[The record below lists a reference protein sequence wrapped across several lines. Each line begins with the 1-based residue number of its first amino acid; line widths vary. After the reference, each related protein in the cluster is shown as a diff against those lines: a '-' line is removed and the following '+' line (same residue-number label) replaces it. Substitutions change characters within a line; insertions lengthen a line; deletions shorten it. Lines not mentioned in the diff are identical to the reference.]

1 MGHAIHDPVKHHSIP
16 TPFSPLIVGKNY
28 VPESITI
35 SSDTQ
40 TDARPGVAKIFL
52 TFLVLGATAFG
63 GPVAHFGYFRTEFVD
78 RRRWIDE
85 RGFAD
90 LVSLCQFLPGPAS
103 SQTGI
108 AIGMLQRGW
117 MGGLAAWL
125 GFTTP
130 AAIIMIGLGFGLS
143 FAETPSG
150 QGVIHG
156 LKLAAVAVVANA
168 LWGMARSACG
178 SPTKATF
185 AALACVAILFSGS
198 AWLQILVIAVAACAG
213 ALIIKEDPA
222 NIDVPPAQPAGR
234 AMGIGLLF
242 VFLLL
247 LFGLPVLAE
256 TIKSGN
262 LDAVASFYRVG
273 SLVFGGGHVVLPLLE
288 AELVP
293 TGWTST
299 DTFLAGYGA
308 AQAIPGPMF
317 ALTGYLGNV
326 INPGIGYLGGW
337 VGGLLAIG
345 AVFLPSFLL
354 LGAALPYWD
363 ALRSRERIRSALSGV
378 NAAVVGLLLA
388 VLYTPVWTSSVRD
401 ASDFATVVIV
411 AVLLAMWQAPSWL
424 VVLLA
429 AVAGFL
435 GV

>member
-1 MGHAIHDPVKHHSIP
+1 VAPVSD
-16 TPFSPLIVGKNY
+16 
-28 VPESITI
+28 PESIPI
-35 SSDTQ
+35 SSAPQ
-40 TDARPGVAKIFL
+40 TDERPGVLKIFL

-85 RGFAD
+85 RGYAD
-90 LVSLCQFLPGPAS
+90 LVSLSQFLPGPAS

-117 MGGLAAWL
+117 AGGFAAWL

-130 AAIIMIGLGFGLS
+130 AALIMIGLGFGLS
-143 FAETPSG
+143 FAQTAAG

-168 LWGMARSACG
+168 LWGMARNACD
-178 SPTKATF
+178 SPLKASF
-185 AALACVAILFSGS
+185 AALACVAILFAGS
-198 AWLQILVIAVAACAG
+198 AWYQVLVIALAAIAG
-213 ALIIKEDPA
+213 AILIRDNPGNSEA
-222 NIDVPPAQPAGR
+222 EVVRRGSR
-234 AMGIGLLF
+234 AIGFSLLI
-242 VFLLL
+242 VFAAL
-247 LFGLPVLAE
+247 LFGLPLVAQSVA
-256 TIKSGN
+256 SGN
-262 LDAVASFYRVG
+262 LDAFTAFYRVG

-293 TGWTST
+293 TGWMTT
-299 DTFLAGYGA
+299 DAFLAGYGA

-326 INPGIGYLGGW
+326 IDPGGGYLGGW
-337 VGGLLAIG
+337 IGGVIAIV

-354 LGAALPYWD
+354 LGVALPYWD
-363 ALRSRERIRSALSGV
+363 ALRSRTRIRSALSGV

-388 VLYTPVWTSSVRD
+388 VLYTPVWTSSVHD
-401 ASDFATVVIV
+401 ASDFATVVIA
-411 AVLLAMWQAPSWL
+411 AVLLAMWKAPSWL

-429 AVAGFL
+429 AIAGFF

>member
-1 MGHAIHDPVKHHSIP
+1 M
-16 TPFSPLIVGKNY
+16 
-28 VPESITI
+28 
-35 SSDTQ
+35 SSATQ
-40 TDARPGVAKIFL
+40 TDDRPGVLKIFL

-108 AIGMLQRGW
+108 AIGMIQRGW
-117 MGGLAAWL
+117 AGGFAAWL

-143 FAETPSG
+143 FAQTASG

-178 SPTKATF
+178 SPLKASF
-185 AALACVAILFSGS
+185 AAAACVAILFAGS
-198 AWLQILVIAVAACAG
+198 AWFQVAVIALAAIAG
-213 ALIIKEDPA
+213 SLLIRDEPAKIEVPDTRTGGRMISAALF
-222 NIDVPPAQPAGR
+222 V
-234 AMGIGLLF
+234 

-247 LFGLPVLAE
+247 LFGLPLLVKASA
-256 TIKSGN
+256 SGN
-262 LDAVASFYRVG
+262 LEAFASFYRVG

-293 TGWTST
+293 TGWMST
-299 DTFLAGYGA
+299 DAFLAGYGA

-326 INPGIGYLGGW
+326 INPGGGYLGGW
-337 VGGLLAIG
+337 TGGLIAIV

-363 ALRSRERIRSALSGV
+363 LLRSRGRIRCALSGV

-388 VLYTPVWTSSVRD
+388 VLYSPVWTSTVED
-401 ASDFATVVIV
+401 TSDFATVVIA
-411 AVLLAMWQAPSWL
+411 AVLLAMWRLPSWL
-424 VVLLA
+424 VVMLA
-429 AVAGFL
+429 AIAGFF

>member
-1 MGHAIHDPVKHHSIP
+1 VQYHSIP
-16 TPFSPLIVGKNY
+16 TRFPPLIVAP
-28 VPESITI
+28 VSDPESIPI
-35 SSDTQ
+35 SSAPQ
-40 TDARPGVAKIFL
+40 TDERPGVLKIFL

-85 RGFAD
+85 RGYAD
-90 LVSLCQFLPGPAS
+90 LVSLSQFLPGPAS

-117 MGGLAAWL
+117 AGGFAAWL
-125 GFTTP
+125 AFTTP
-130 AAIIMIGLGFGLS
+130 AALIMIGLGFGLS
-143 FAETPSG
+143 FAQTAAG

-168 LWGMARSACG
+168 LWGMARNACD
-178 SPTKATF
+178 SPLKASF
-185 AALACVAILFSGS
+185 AALACVAILFAGS
-198 AWLQILVIAVAACAG
+198 AWYQVLVIALAAIAG
-213 ALIIKEDPA
+213 AILIRDNSGNSEA
-222 NIDVPPAQPAGR
+222 EVVRRGSR
-234 AMGIGLLF
+234 AIGFSLLI
-242 VFLLL
+242 VFAAL
-247 LFGLPVLAE
+247 LFGLPLVAQSVA
-256 TIKSGN
+256 SGN
-262 LDAVASFYRVG
+262 LDAFTAFYRVG

-293 TGWTST
+293 TGWMTT
-299 DTFLAGYGA
+299 DAFLAGYGA

-326 INPGIGYLGGW
+326 IDPGGGYLGGW
-337 VGGLLAIG
+337 IGGVIAIV

-354 LGAALPYWD
+354 LGVALPYWD
-363 ALRSRERIRSALSGV
+363 ALRSRTRIRSALSGV

-388 VLYTPVWTSSVRD
+388 VLYTPVWTSSVHD
-401 ASDFATVVIV
+401 ASDFATVVIA
-411 AVLLAMWQAPSWL
+411 AVLLAMWKAPSWL

-429 AVAGFL
+429 AIAGFF

>member
-1 MGHAIHDPVKHHSIP
+1 V
-16 TPFSPLIVGKNY
+16 PLIVKENS
-28 VPESITI
+28 VPESIVI
-35 SSDTQ
+35 SSATQ
-40 TDARPGVAKIFL
+40 TDDRPGVLKIFL

-108 AIGMLQRGW
+108 AIGMIQRGW
-117 MGGLAAWL
+117 AGGFAAWL

-143 FAETPSG
+143 FAQTAAG

-178 SPTKATF
+178 SPLKASF
-185 AALACVAILFSGS
+185 AAAACVAILFAGS
-198 AWLQILVIAVAACAG
+198 AWFQVAVIALAAIAG
-213 ALIIKEDPA
+213 SLLIRDEPAKIEVPDTRTGGRMIGAALF
-222 NIDVPPAQPAGR
+222 V
-234 AMGIGLLF
+234 

-247 LFGLPVLAE
+247 LFGLPLLVKASA
-256 TIKSGN
+256 SGN
-262 LDAVASFYRVG
+262 LEAFASFYRVG

-293 TGWTST
+293 TGWMST
-299 DTFLAGYGA
+299 DASLAGYGA

-326 INPGIGYLGGW
+326 INPGGGYLGGW
-337 VGGLLAIG
+337 TGGLIAIV

-363 ALRSRERIRSALSGV
+363 SLRSRGRIRCALSGV

-388 VLYTPVWTSSVRD
+388 VLYSPVWTSTVED
-401 ASDFATVVIV
+401 TSDFATVVIA
-411 AVLLAMWQAPSWL
+411 AVLLAMWRLPSWL
-424 VVLLA
+424 VVMLA
-429 AVAGFL
+429 AIAGFF

>member
-1 MGHAIHDPVKHHSIP
+1 M
-16 TPFSPLIVGKNY
+16 PLIVKENSI
-28 VPESITI
+28 PESIVI
-35 SSDTQ
+35 SSATQ
-40 TDARPGVAKIFL
+40 TDDRPGVLKIFL

-78 RRRWIDE
+78 RHRWIDE

-108 AIGMLQRGW
+108 AIGMIQRGW
-117 MGGLAAWL
+117 AGGFAAWL

-143 FAETPSG
+143 FAQTAAG

-178 SPTKATF
+178 SPLKASF
-185 AALACVAILFSGS
+185 AAAACVAILFAGS
-198 AWLQILVIAVAACAG
+198 AWFQVAVIALAAIAG
-213 ALIIKEDPA
+213 SLLIRDEPAKIEVPDTRTGGRMIGAALF
-222 NIDVPPAQPAGR
+222 V
-234 AMGIGLLF
+234 

-247 LFGLPVLAE
+247 LFGLPLLVKASA
-256 TIKSGN
+256 SGN
-262 LDAVASFYRVG
+262 LEAFASFYRVG

-293 TGWTST
+293 TGWMST
-299 DTFLAGYGA
+299 DAFLAGYGA

-326 INPGIGYLGGW
+326 INPGGGYLGGW
-337 VGGLLAIG
+337 TGGLIAIV

-363 ALRSRERIRSALSGV
+363 SLRSRGRIRCALSGV

-388 VLYTPVWTSSVRD
+388 VLYSPVWTSTVED
-401 ASDFATVVIV
+401 TSDFATVVIA
-411 AVLLAMWQAPSWL
+411 AVLLAMWRLPSWL
-424 VVLLA
+424 VVMLA
-429 AVAGFL
+429 AIAGFF

>member
-1 MGHAIHDPVKHHSIP
+1 V
-16 TPFSPLIVGKNY
+16 PLIVKENS
-28 VPESITI
+28 VPESIVI
-35 SSDTQ
+35 SSATQ
-40 TDARPGVAKIFL
+40 TDDRPGVLKIFL

-108 AIGMLQRGW
+108 AIGMIQRGW
-117 MGGLAAWL
+117 AGGFAAWL

-143 FAETPSG
+143 FAQTAAG

-178 SPTKATF
+178 SPLKASF
-185 AALACVAILFSGS
+185 AAAACVAILFAGS
-198 AWLQILVIAVAACAG
+198 AWFQVAVIALAAIAG
-213 ALIIKEDPA
+213 SLLIRDEPAKIEVPDTRTGGRMIGAALF
-222 NIDVPPAQPAGR
+222 V
-234 AMGIGLLF
+234 

-247 LFGLPVLAE
+247 LFGLPLLVKASA
-256 TIKSGN
+256 SGN
-262 LDAVASFYRVG
+262 LEAFASFYRVG

-293 TGWTST
+293 TGWMST
-299 DTFLAGYGA
+299 DAFLAGYGA

-326 INPGIGYLGGW
+326 INPGGGYLGGW
-337 VGGLLAIG
+337 TGGLIAIV

-363 ALRSRERIRSALSGV
+363 SLRSRGRIRCALSGV

-388 VLYTPVWTSSVRD
+388 VLYSPVWTSTVED
-401 ASDFATVVIV
+401 TSDFATVVIA
-411 AVLLAMWQAPSWL
+411 AVLLAMWRLPSWL
-424 VVLLA
+424 VVMLA
-429 AVAGFL
+429 AIAGFF

>member
-1 MGHAIHDPVKHHSIP
+1 MKYRSIL
-16 TPFSPLIVGKNY
+16 TPFRPLIIRLNSVQ
-28 VPESITI
+28 ESIAI
-35 SSDTQ
+35 SSAPQ
-40 TDARPGVAKIFL
+40 TDDRPGVAKIFL
-52 TFLVLGATAFG
+52 TFLILGATAFG

-85 RGFAD
+85 RGFSD

-117 MGGLAAWL
+117 AGGFAAWL

-143 FAETPSG
+143 FAQTAAG

-168 LWGMARSACG
+168 LWGMARTACG
-178 SPTKATF
+178 SPLKASF
-185 AALACVAILFSGS
+185 AALACVAILFAGS
-198 AWLQILVIAVAACAG
+198 AWFQILVIAVAALAG
-213 ALIIKEDPA
+213 AFLLRDEPLDTGNTAAKPGGRVVGVILLI
-222 NIDVPPAQPAGR
+222 
-234 AMGIGLLF
+234 
-242 VFLLL
+242 VFLGL
-247 LFGLPVLAE
+247 LFGLPVIA
-256 TIKSGN
+256 KAVSSGN
-262 LDAVASFYRVG
+262 LDAFSSFYRVG

-299 DTFLAGYGA
+299 DIFLAGYGA

-326 INPGIGYLGGW
+326 INPGFGYVGGWLGGL
-337 VGGLLAIG
+337 VAIV

-354 LGAALPYWD
+354 LGATLPYWD
-363 ALRSRERIRSALSGV
+363 ALRSRARIRSALSGV

-388 VLYTPVWTSSVRD
+388 VLYTPVWTSSVQD
-401 ASDFATVVIV
+401 AADFATVVV
-411 AVLLAMWQAPSWL
+411 AAVLLAMWRAPSWL

-429 AVAGFL
+429 ATAGFF

>member
-1 MGHAIHDPVKHHSIP
+1 V
-16 TPFSPLIVGKNY
+16 PLIVKENS
-28 VPESITI
+28 VPESIVI
-35 SSDTQ
+35 SSATQ
-40 TDARPGVAKIFL
+40 TDDRPGVLKIFL

-108 AIGMLQRGW
+108 AIGMIQRGW
-117 MGGLAAWL
+117 AGGFAAWL

-143 FAETPSG
+143 FAQTAAG

-178 SPTKATF
+178 SPLKASF
-185 AALACVAILFSGS
+185 AAAACVAILFAGS
-198 AWLQILVIAVAACAG
+198 AWFQVAVIALAAIAG
-213 ALIIKEDPA
+213 SLLIRDKPAKIEVPDTRTGGRMIGAALF
-222 NIDVPPAQPAGR
+222 V
-234 AMGIGLLF
+234 

-247 LFGLPVLAE
+247 LFGLPLLVKASA
-256 TIKSGN
+256 SGN
-262 LDAVASFYRVG
+262 LEAFASFYRVG

-293 TGWTST
+293 TGWMST
-299 DTFLAGYGA
+299 DAFLAGYGA

-326 INPGIGYLGGW
+326 INPGGGYLGGW
-337 VGGLLAIG
+337 TGGLIAIV

-363 ALRSRERIRSALSGV
+363 SLRSRGRIRCALSGV

-388 VLYTPVWTSSVRD
+388 VLYSPVWTSTVED
-401 ASDFATVVIV
+401 TSDFATVVIA
-411 AVLLAMWQAPSWL
+411 AVLLAMWRLPSWL
-424 VVLLA
+424 VVMLA
-429 AVAGFL
+429 AIAGFF

>member
-1 MGHAIHDPVKHHSIP
+1 V
-16 TPFSPLIVGKNY
+16 PLIVKENS
-28 VPESITI
+28 VPESIVI
-35 SSDTQ
+35 SSATQ
-40 TDARPGVAKIFL
+40 TDDRPGVLKIFL

-108 AIGMLQRGW
+108 AIGMIQRGW
-117 MGGLAAWL
+117 AGGFAAWL

-143 FAETPSG
+143 FAQTAAG

-178 SPTKATF
+178 SPIKASF
-185 AALACVAILFSGS
+185 AAAACVAILFAGS
-198 AWLQILVIAVAACAG
+198 AWFQVAVIALAAIAG
-213 ALIIKEDPA
+213 SLLIRDEPAKIEVPDTRTGGRMIGAALF
-222 NIDVPPAQPAGR
+222 V
-234 AMGIGLLF
+234 

-247 LFGLPVLAE
+247 LFGLPLLVKASA
-256 TIKSGN
+256 SGN
-262 LDAVASFYRVG
+262 LEAFASFYRVG

-293 TGWTST
+293 TGWMST
-299 DTFLAGYGA
+299 DAFLAGYGA

-326 INPGIGYLGGW
+326 INPGGGYLGGW
-337 VGGLLAIG
+337 TGGLIAIV

-363 ALRSRERIRSALSGV
+363 LLRSRGRIRCALSGV

-388 VLYTPVWTSSVRD
+388 VLYSPVWTSTVED
-401 ASDFATVVIV
+401 TSDFATVVIA
-411 AVLLAMWQAPSWL
+411 AVLLAMWRLPSWL
-424 VVLLA
+424 VVMLA
-429 AVAGFL
+429 AIAGFF

>member
-1 MGHAIHDPVKHHSIP
+1 
-16 TPFSPLIVGKNY
+16 
-28 VPESITI
+28 
-35 SSDTQ
+35 
-40 TDARPGVAKIFL
+40 
-52 TFLVLGATAFG
+52 VLGATAFG

-108 AIGMLQRGW
+108 AIGMIQRGW
-117 MGGLAAWL
+117 AGGFAAWL

-143 FAETPSG
+143 FAQTAAG

-178 SPTKATF
+178 SPLKASF
-185 AALACVAILFSGS
+185 AAAACVAILFAGS
-198 AWLQILVIAVAACAG
+198 AWFQVAVIALAAIAG
-213 ALIIKEDPA
+213 SLLIRDEPAKIEVPDTRTGGRMIGAALF
-222 NIDVPPAQPAGR
+222 V
-234 AMGIGLLF
+234 

-247 LFGLPVLAE
+247 LFGLPLLVKASA
-256 TIKSGN
+256 SGN
-262 LDAVASFYRVG
+262 LEAFASFYRVG

-293 TGWTST
+293 TGWMST
-299 DTFLAGYGA
+299 DAFLAGYGA

-326 INPGIGYLGGW
+326 INPGGGYLGGW
-337 VGGLLAIG
+337 TGGLIAIV

-363 ALRSRERIRSALSGV
+363 SLRSRGRIRCALSGV

-388 VLYTPVWTSSVRD
+388 VLYSPVWTSTVED
-401 ASDFATVVIV
+401 TSDFATVVIA
-411 AVLLAMWQAPSWL
+411 AVLLAMWRLPSWL
-424 VVLLA
+424 VVMLA
-429 AVAGFL
+429 AIAGFF

>member
-1 MGHAIHDPVKHHSIP
+1 V
-16 TPFSPLIVGKNY
+16 PLIVKENS
-28 VPESITI
+28 VPESIVI
-35 SSDTQ
+35 SSATQ
-40 TDARPGVAKIFL
+40 TDDRPGVLKIFL

-108 AIGMLQRGW
+108 AIGMIQRGW
-117 MGGLAAWL
+117 AGGFAAWL

-143 FAETPSG
+143 FAQTAAG

-178 SPTKATF
+178 SPLKASF
-185 AALACVAILFSGS
+185 AAAACVAILFAGS
-198 AWLQILVIAVAACAG
+198 AWFQVAVIALAAIAG
-213 ALIIKEDPA
+213 SLLIRDEPAKIEVPDTRTGGRMIGAALF
-222 NIDVPPAQPAGR
+222 V
-234 AMGIGLLF
+234 

-247 LFGLPVLAE
+247 LFGLPLLVKASA
-256 TIKSGN
+256 SGN
-262 LDAVASFYRVG
+262 LEAFASFYRVG

-293 TGWTST
+293 TGWMST
-299 DTFLAGYGA
+299 DALLAGYGA

-326 INPGIGYLGGW
+326 INPGGGYLGGW
-337 VGGLLAIG
+337 TGGLIAIV

-363 ALRSRERIRSALSGV
+363 SLRSRGRIRCALSGV

-388 VLYTPVWTSSVRD
+388 VLYSPVWTSTVED
-401 ASDFATVVIV
+401 TSDFATVVMA
-411 AVLLAMWQAPSWL
+411 AVL
-424 VVLLA
+424 
-429 AVAGFL
+429 
-435 GV
+435 

>member
-1 MGHAIHDPVKHHSIP
+1 V
-16 TPFSPLIVGKNY
+16 PLIVKENS
-28 VPESITI
+28 VPESIAI
-35 SSDTQ
+35 SSATQ
-40 TDARPGVAKIFL
+40 TDDRPGVLKIFL

-108 AIGMLQRGW
+108 AIGMIQRGW
-117 MGGLAAWL
+117 AGGFAAWL

-143 FAETPSG
+143 FAQTAAG

-178 SPTKATF
+178 SPLKASF
-185 AALACVAILFSGS
+185 AAAACVAILFAGS
-198 AWLQILVIAVAACAG
+198 AWFQVAVIALAAIAG
-213 ALIIKEDPA
+213 SLLIRDEPAKIEVPDTRTGGRMIGAALF
-222 NIDVPPAQPAGR
+222 V
-234 AMGIGLLF
+234 

-247 LFGLPVLAE
+247 LFGLPLLVKASA
-256 TIKSGN
+256 SGN
-262 LDAVASFYRVG
+262 LEAFASFYRVG

-293 TGWTST
+293 TGWMST
-299 DTFLAGYGA
+299 DAFLAGYGA

-326 INPGIGYLGGW
+326 INPGGGYLGGW
-337 VGGLLAIG
+337 TGGLIAIV

-363 ALRSRERIRSALSGV
+363 SLRSRGRIRCALSGV

-388 VLYTPVWTSSVRD
+388 VLYSPVWTSTVED
-401 ASDFATVVIV
+401 TSDFATVVIA
-411 AVLLAMWQAPSWL
+411 AVLLAMWRLPSWL
-424 VVLLA
+424 VVMLA
-429 AVAGFL
+429 AIAGFF

>member
-1 MGHAIHDPVKHHSIP
+1 MQPV
-16 TPFSPLIVGKNY
+16 V
-28 VPESITI
+28 
-35 SSDTQ
+35 Q
-40 TDARPGVAKIFL
+40 PGLAGIFWA
-52 TFLVLGATAFG
+52 FLVLGATAFG

-108 AIGMLQRGW
+108 AIGMIQRGW
-117 MGGLAAWL
+117 LGGIAAWL

-143 FAETPSG
+143 FAETAAG
-150 QGVIHG
+150 QGIVHG

-168 LWGMARSACG
+168 LWGMAKNACG
-178 SPTKATF
+178 DAVRASF
-185 AALACVAILFSGS
+185 AAIACVIILFAGA
-198 AWLQILVIAVAACAG
+198 AWFQLLVIAAAAIAG
-213 ALIIKEDPA
+213 SLILRDAPLDTSGATPA
-222 NIDVPPAQPAGR
+222 SGNR
-234 AMGIGLLF
+234 AIGLLMLA

-247 LFGLPVLAE
+247 LLGLPVLAE
-256 TIKSGN
+256 TVTSGN
-262 LDAVASFYRVG
+262 LDAFSGFYRVG
-273 SLVFGGGHVVLPLLE
+273 ALVFGGGHVVLPLLE
-288 AELVP
+288 AEVVP

-299 DTFLAGYGA
+299 DAFLAGYGA

-326 INPGIGYLGGW
+326 IDPGNGYLGGW
-337 VGGLLAIG
+337 TGGALAIV

-354 LGAALPYWD
+354 LGATLPYWD
-363 ALRSRERIRSALSGV
+363 ALRSRARVRSALSGV

-388 VLYTPVWTSSVRD
+388 VLFTPVWTSSVRD
-401 ASDFATVVIV
+401 SSDFATVVV
-411 AVLLAMWQAPSWL
+411 AIVLLAIWRLPPWL
-424 VVLLA
+424 VVMLA
-429 AVAGFL
+429 AVAGFF

>member
-1 MGHAIHDPVKHHSIP
+1 M
-16 TPFSPLIVGKNY
+16 PLIVKENS
-28 VPESITI
+28 VPESIVI
-35 SSDTQ
+35 SSATQ
-40 TDARPGVAKIFL
+40 TDDRPGVLKIFL

-108 AIGMLQRGW
+108 AIGMIQRGW
-117 MGGLAAWL
+117 AGGFAAWL

-143 FAETPSG
+143 FAQTAAG

-178 SPTKATF
+178 SPLKASF
-185 AALACVAILFSGS
+185 AAAACVAILFAGS
-198 AWLQILVIAVAACAG
+198 AWFQVAVIALAAIAG
-213 ALIIKEDPA
+213 SLLIRDEPAKIEVPDTRTGGRMIGAALF
-222 NIDVPPAQPAGR
+222 V
-234 AMGIGLLF
+234 

-247 LFGLPVLAE
+247 LFGLPLLVKASA
-256 TIKSGN
+256 SGN
-262 LDAVASFYRVG
+262 LEAFASFYRVG

-293 TGWTST
+293 TGWMST
-299 DTFLAGYGA
+299 DAFLAGYGA

-317 ALTGYLGNV
+317 TLTGYLGNV
-326 INPGIGYLGGW
+326 INPGGGYLGGW
-337 VGGLLAIG
+337 TGGLIAIV

-363 ALRSRERIRSALSGV
+363 SLRSRGRIRCALSGV

-388 VLYTPVWTSSVRD
+388 VLYSPVWTSTVED
-401 ASDFATVVIV
+401 TSDFATVVIA
-411 AVLLAMWQAPSWL
+411 AVLLAMWRLPSWL
-424 VVLLA
+424 VVMLA
-429 AVAGFL
+429 AIAGFF

>member
-1 MGHAIHDPVKHHSIP
+1 MAHAIHAPAQYHSIP
-16 TPFSPLIVGKNY
+16 TRFSPLIV
-28 VPESITI
+28 VVVSDPESIPI
-35 SSDTQ
+35 SSVPQ
-40 TDARPGVAKIFL
+40 TDERPGVFKIFL

-85 RGFAD
+85 RGYAD

-108 AIGMLQRGW
+108 AIGMMQRGW
-117 MGGLAAWL
+117 AGGFAAWL

-130 AAIIMIGLGFGLS
+130 AALIMIALGFGLS
-143 FAETPSG
+143 FAQSAAG

-178 SPTKATF
+178 SPLKASF
-185 AALACVAILFSGS
+185 AALACVAILFAGS
-198 AWLQILVIAVAACAG
+198 AWHQVMVIAIAAIAG
-213 ALIIKEDPA
+213 AALIRDGSNDLEV
-222 NIDVPPAQPAGR
+222 VPIRSGSR
-234 AMGIGLLF
+234 AIGFSLL
-242 VFLLL
+242 VAFLML
-247 LFGLPVLAE
+247 LFGLPLVAQSVA
-256 TIKSGN
+256 SGN
-262 LDAVASFYRVG
+262 LDAFTAFYRVG

-293 TGWTST
+293 TGWMTT
-299 DTFLAGYGA
+299 DAFLAGYGA

-326 INPGIGYLGGW
+326 INPGDGYLGGW
-337 VGGLLAIG
+337 TGGVIAVV

-363 ALRSRERIRSALSGV
+363 ALRSRARIRSALSGV

-401 ASDFATVVIV
+401 ASDFATVVIA
-411 AVLLAMWQAPSWL
+411 AVLLAMWKAPSWL
-424 VVLLA
+424 VVLMA
-429 AVAGFL
+429 AVAGFF

>member
-1 MGHAIHDPVKHHSIP
+1 M
-16 TPFSPLIVGKNY
+16 PLIVKENS
-28 VPESITI
+28 VPESIVI
-35 SSDTQ
+35 SSATQ
-40 TDARPGVAKIFL
+40 TDDRPGVLKIFL

-108 AIGMLQRGW
+108 AIGMIQRGW
-117 MGGLAAWL
+117 AGGFAAWL

-143 FAETPSG
+143 FAQTAAG

-178 SPTKATF
+178 SPIKASF
-185 AALACVAILFSGS
+185 AAAACVAILFAGS
-198 AWLQILVIAVAACAG
+198 AWFQVAVIALAAIAG
-213 ALIIKEDPA
+213 SLLIRDEPAKIEVPDTRTGGRMIGAALF
-222 NIDVPPAQPAGR
+222 V
-234 AMGIGLLF
+234 

-247 LFGLPVLAE
+247 LFGLPLLVKASA
-256 TIKSGN
+256 SGN
-262 LDAVASFYRVG
+262 LEAFASFYRVG

-293 TGWTST
+293 TGWMST
-299 DTFLAGYGA
+299 DAFLAGYGA

-326 INPGIGYLGGW
+326 INPGGGYLGGW
-337 VGGLLAIG
+337 TGGLIAIV

-363 ALRSRERIRSALSGV
+363 LLRSRGRIRCALSGV

-388 VLYTPVWTSSVRD
+388 VLYSPVWTSTVED
-401 ASDFATVVIV
+401 TSDFATVVIA
-411 AVLLAMWQAPSWL
+411 AVLLAMWRLPSWL
-424 VVLLA
+424 VVMLA
-429 AVAGFL
+429 AIAGFF

>member
-1 MGHAIHDPVKHHSIP
+1 MAPVSD
-16 TPFSPLIVGKNY
+16 
-28 VPESITI
+28 PESIPI
-35 SSDTQ
+35 SSAPQ
-40 TDARPGVAKIFL
+40 TDERPGVLKIFL

-85 RGFAD
+85 RGYAD
-90 LVSLCQFLPGPAS
+90 LVSLSQFLPGPAS

-117 MGGLAAWL
+117 AGGFAAWL

-130 AAIIMIGLGFGLS
+130 AALIMIGLGFGLS
-143 FAETPSG
+143 LAQTAAG

-168 LWGMARSACG
+168 LWGMARNACD
-178 SPTKATF
+178 SPLKASF
-185 AALACVAILFSGS
+185 AALACVAILFAGS
-198 AWLQILVIAVAACAG
+198 AWHQVLVIALAAIAG
-213 ALIIKEDPA
+213 AILIHDNSGNPEA
-222 NIDVPPAQPAGR
+222 EVVRRGSR
-234 AMGIGLLF
+234 AIGFSLLI
-242 VFLLL
+242 VFAAL
-247 LFGLPVLAE
+247 LFGLPLVAQSVA
-256 TIKSGN
+256 SGN
-262 LDAVASFYRVG
+262 LDAFTAFYRVG

-288 AELVP
+288 AEMVP
-293 TGWTST
+293 TGWMTT
-299 DTFLAGYGA
+299 DAFLAGYGA

-326 INPGIGYLGGW
+326 IDPGGSYLGGW
-337 VGGLLAIG
+337 IGGVIAIV

-363 ALRSRERIRSALSGV
+363 ALRSRTRIRSALSGV
-378 NAAVVGLLLA
+378 NATVVGLLLA
-388 VLYTPVWTSSVRD
+388 VLYTPVWTSSVHD
-401 ASDFATVVIV
+401 ASDFATVVIA
-411 AVLLAMWQAPSWL
+411 AVLLAMWKAPSWL

-429 AVAGFL
+429 AIAGFF

>member
-1 MGHAIHDPVKHHSIP
+1 MAPVSD
-16 TPFSPLIVGKNY
+16 
-28 VPESITI
+28 PESIPI
-35 SSDTQ
+35 SSAPQ
-40 TDARPGVAKIFL
+40 TDERPGVLKIFL

-85 RGFAD
+85 RGYAD
-90 LVSLCQFLPGPAS
+90 LVSLSQFLPGPAS

-117 MGGLAAWL
+117 AGGFAAWL

-130 AAIIMIGLGFGLS
+130 AALIMIGLGFGLS
-143 FAETPSG
+143 FAQTAAG

-168 LWGMARSACG
+168 LWGMARNACD
-178 SPTKATF
+178 SPLKASF
-185 AALACVAILFSGS
+185 AALACVAILFAGS
-198 AWLQILVIAVAACAG
+198 AWNQVLVIALAAIAG
-213 ALIIKEDPA
+213 AILIRDNPGNSEA
-222 NIDVPPAQPAGR
+222 EVVRRGSR
-234 AMGIGLLF
+234 AIGFSLLI
-242 VFLLL
+242 VFAAL
-247 LFGLPVLAE
+247 LFGLPLVAQSVA
-256 TIKSGN
+256 SGN
-262 LDAVASFYRVG
+262 LDAFTAFYRVG

-293 TGWTST
+293 TGWMTT
-299 DTFLAGYGA
+299 DAFLAGYGA

-326 INPGIGYLGGW
+326 IDPGGGYLGGW
-337 VGGLLAIG
+337 IGGVIAIV

-354 LGAALPYWD
+354 LGVALPYWD
-363 ALRSRERIRSALSGV
+363 ALRSRTRIRSALSGV

-388 VLYTPVWTSSVRD
+388 VLYTPVWTSSVHD
-401 ASDFATVVIV
+401 ASDFATVVIA
-411 AVLLAMWQAPSWL
+411 AVLLAMWKAPSWL

-429 AVAGFL
+429 AIAGFF

>member
-1 MGHAIHDPVKHHSIP
+1 MAPVSD
-16 TPFSPLIVGKNY
+16 
-28 VPESITI
+28 PESIPI
-35 SSDTQ
+35 SSAPQ
-40 TDARPGVAKIFL
+40 TDERPGVLKIFL

-85 RGFAD
+85 RGYAD
-90 LVSLCQFLPGPAS
+90 LVSLSQFLPGPAS

-117 MGGLAAWL
+117 AGGFAAWL

-130 AAIIMIGLGFGLS
+130 AALIMIGLGFGLS
-143 FAETPSG
+143 LAQTAAG

-168 LWGMARSACG
+168 LWGMARNACD
-178 SPTKATF
+178 SPLKASF
-185 AALACVAILFSGS
+185 AALACVAILFAGS
-198 AWLQILVIAVAACAG
+198 AWHQVLVIALAAIAG
-213 ALIIKEDPA
+213 AILIHDNSGNPEA
-222 NIDVPPAQPAGR
+222 EVVRRGSR
-234 AMGIGLLF
+234 AIGFSLLI
-242 VFLLL
+242 VFAAL
-247 LFGLPVLAE
+247 LFGLPLVAQSVA
-256 TIKSGN
+256 SGN
-262 LDAVASFYRVG
+262 LDAFTAFYRVG

-293 TGWTST
+293 TGWMTT
-299 DTFLAGYGA
+299 DAFLAGYGA

-326 INPGIGYLGGW
+326 IDPGGSYLGGW
-337 VGGLLAIG
+337 IGGVIAIV

-363 ALRSRERIRSALSGV
+363 ALRSRTRIRSALSGV
-378 NAAVVGLLLA
+378 NATVVGLLLA
-388 VLYTPVWTSSVRD
+388 VLYTPVWTSSVHD
-401 ASDFATVVIV
+401 ASDFATVVIA
-411 AVLLAMWQAPSWL
+411 AVLLAMWKAPSWL

-429 AVAGFL
+429 AIAGFF